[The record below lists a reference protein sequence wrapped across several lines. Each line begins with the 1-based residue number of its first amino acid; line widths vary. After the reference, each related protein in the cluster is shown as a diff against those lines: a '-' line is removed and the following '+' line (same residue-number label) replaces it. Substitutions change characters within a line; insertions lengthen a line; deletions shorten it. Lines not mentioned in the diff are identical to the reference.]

1 MYAPDRA
8 GDSQADGRVQQEAG
22 EREVSMS
29 RDELLDLQTDAS
41 DEAADDELWEVHQDH
56 EEFIEE
62 CVFCVMETE
71 DAA

>member
-1 MYAPDRA
+1 
-8 GDSQADGRVQQEAG
+8 
-22 EREVSMS
+22 MS